1 MPLRTRWILRPH
13 PTLTPGGPE
22 RRKFPRRR
30 PCAGTA
36 PGGPPPSVVLW
47 YAQAAATMAV
57 PFRGFTMQSQ
67 QPVTDQPSHPTT
79 DTPASGRQHG
89 AGETISY
96 NPATGEEVSRVPN
109 TDLTEIPAIFAR
121 ARAAQRAWAARS
133 FAERKRS
140 ILKMRDY
147 VVDHAE
153 ELAEIVSR
161 ENGKSRMDALTTEVI
176 PCALAADWYGK
187 HAEKSLAPRK
197 LPMGSLLFFN
207 KKNVLERV
215 PLGVVG
221 VISPW
226 NYPLSIPF
234 GEVVMGLMAGNAVLL
249 KVAAATIGVGVAIEK
264 IVAAGE
270 LPEGLFHHVVG
281 SGGRISQAFFDN
293 RVDKLFFTGSV
304 PTGKTLMR
312 AAAETLTPLSLE
324 LGGKDPMIVLA
335 DADLERAANGAC
347 WAGYQN
353 AGQSCGGVE
362 RVYVHESVFEAFVD
376 LMAKKTRA
384 MRHGADTD
392 HEVDMGAMTTEE
404 QLETVKKQVADA
416 VAHGARIVAQ
426 SRPTVNTNGF
436 FHPATLMV
444 DVDHSMDLMRE
455 ETFGPVVPVMKFRTI
470 EEAIELANDSSMA
483 LTSSVWTRDL
493 ALGRQ
498 IARKLESGV
507 TTINDHLYTH
517 GQSETPWG
525 GWKESGIGRTHS
537 ALGLEEMTQP
547 KLVNWDLAPA
557 RRNVWWFP
565 FDRTSYQT
573 MLAALRMNYPRSL
586 GGWLRDVATLSRNML
601 KKMYT
606 PWNPEG

>member
-1 MPLRTRWILRPH
+1 MQTQH
-13 PTLTPGGPE
+13 SV
-22 RRKFPRRR
+22 
-30 PCAGTA
+30 TA
-36 PGGPPPSVVLW
+36 P
-47 YAQAAATMAV
+47 
-57 PFRGFTMQSQ
+57 
-67 QPVTDQPSHPTT
+67 T
-79 DTPASGRQHG
+79 DTASDAPTSGQQHA

-96 NPATGEEVSRVPN
+96 DPATGEEVSRVPN
-109 TDLTEIPAIFAR
+109 TDLSQLPAIFAR
-121 ARAAQRAWAARS
+121 ARAAQRDWAARS
-133 FAERKRS
+133 FDDRKRCV
-140 ILKMRDY
+140 LKMRDY

-176 PCALAADWYGK
+176 PCALAADWYAK
-187 HAEKSLAPRK
+187 QAERALAPRK

-207 KKNVLERV
+207 KRNVLARV

-221 VISPW
+221 IISPW

-234 GEVVMGLMAGNAVLL
+234 GEVVMGLMAGNAILL

-264 IVAAGE
+264 IVAAGG

-281 SGGRISQAFFDN
+281 SGGRVSKGFFDN

-312 AAAETLTPLSLE
+312 AAADTLTPLSLE

-362 RVYVHESVFEAFVD
+362 RVYVHESVFDRFVD
-376 LMAKKTRA
+376 LMARKTRA
-384 MRHGADTD
+384 MRHGADVD
-392 HEVDMGAMTTEE
+392 HEVEMGAMTTDE
-404 QLETVKKQVADA
+404 QLETVRKQVDEA
-416 VAHGARIVAQ
+416 VARGAKIVAQ
-426 SRPTVNTNGF
+426 SKPTSNTKGF
-436 FHPATLMV
+436 FYPATLMV
-444 DVDHSMDLMRE
+444 DVDHTMELMRE

-470 EEAIELANDSSMA
+470 DEAIELANDSTMA
-483 LTSSVWTRDL
+483 LTSSVWTRDME
-493 ALGRQ
+493 LGKE

-525 GWKESGIGRTHS
+525 GWKESGLGRTHS
-537 ALGLEEMTQP
+537 ALGLDEMTQP
-547 KLVNWDLAPA
+547 KLINWDLAPA

-565 FDRTSYQT
+565 FDRASYET

-586 GGWLRDVATLSRNML
+586 GGWLRDVMTVSRNML

-606 PWNPEG
+606 PWNPES